1 MQPMI
6 KQMIPLSTVQFR
18 VMLLFMS
25 VAVLDFPGMAKQE
38 QGQKDRKPTD
48 EVRFVAMMTREQ
60 RARFRIFCL
69 RIGADMEKIGAQWIL
84 DRLAAEEKK
93 LGK

>member
-1 MQPMI
+1 MLLNMETAVLESPAMAKRAQSEKEPEKVKPVRYTALMQPEDRHR
-6 KQMIPLSTVQFR
+6 FR
-18 VMLLFMS
+18 V
-25 VAVLDFPGMAKQE
+25 
-38 QGQKDRKPTD
+38 
-48 EVRFVAMMTREQ
+48 
-60 RARFRIFCL
+60 FCV

>member
-1 MQPMI
+1 
-6 KQMIPLSTVQFR
+6 
-18 VMLLFMS
+18 
-25 VAVLDFPGMAKQE
+25 MAKARAQE
-38 QGQKDRKPTD
+38 KEQKPD
-48 EVRFVAMMTREQ
+48 EPVRFVAMMSRED
-60 RARFRIFCL
+60 RHRLRIFCV